1 MNIDTLKLYK
11 SIRETMTNVTV
22 DGNEV
27 HGFVE
32 FNEEVVDK
40 LKELNS
46 ESLCTAAFKLYKDDQ
61 DELEITVHD
70 VFEQRH
76 FDYFNAAKIELSKQS
91 EQHSKFFICS
101 TLNDVTSYADYLL
114 NPVEAVYVT
123 EANEIYDENSSNK
136 EFKTYLNISRVCN
149 LVKDAAHTSK
159 GNIYTILCGQPLDMH
174 LGIEPGALNV
184 EIDTTYLDELL
195 GKDQHKEAMQS
206 LVRESLFN
214 LLSDLDT
221 KARLN
226 HLVTHF
232 NAFTSKLLVSYER
245 YVRNYSFDK
254 VRKEYREKAT
264 EYTDRLNKVFDEVAT
279 KTFAIPLGVWFA
291 TSQMQ
296 ATTDIASLQFVKN
309 ISYSIMVAF
318 LVVVVCFN
326 LLGQFSTLSA
336 TVKEYTDLFKRL
348 REELD
353 APKENESI
361 SSQLTEIDELK
372 KGLDTR
378 NLVVFIKLV
387 ATLIFAVVMLGF
399 TIFVAYMA
407 LSQPA

>member
-1 MNIDTLKLYK
+1 
-11 SIRETMTNVTV
+11 MTEVTV
-22 DGNEV
+22 DHNEV

-32 FNEEVVDK
+32 FNEDVVTK

-46 ESLCTAAFKLYKDDQ
+46 EGLCSAAFKLYQDGQHELSITIHDD
-61 DELEITVHD
+61 
-70 VFEQRH
+70 FEKKH
-76 FDYFNAAKIELSKQS
+76 FDFFNEAKIELSKQS

-101 TLNDVTSYADYLL
+101 TLNDLTSYTDYLL

-123 EANEIYDENSSNK
+123 DNNEILDKNSSNR

-149 LVKDAAHTSK
+149 LVKDASHTSK
-159 GNIYTILCGQPLDMH
+159 GNTYTILCGQPLDMH
-174 LGIEPGALNV
+174 LSIKPDALSV

-195 GKDQHKEAMQS
+195 GKDQHKEAMNS

-214 LLSDLDT
+214 LLSDLEI
-221 KARLN
+221 KSRLN

-296 ATTDIASLQFVKN
+296 ATTEIASLQFVKN
-309 ISYSIMVAF
+309 ISYLVMVAF

-336 TVKEYTDLFKRL
+336 TIKEYTDLFKRL

-353 APKENESI
+353 TPKKNESI
-361 SSQLTEIDELK
+361 SSQLKEIDKLK
-372 KGLDTR
+372 QGLDTR
-378 NLVVFIKLV
+378 NAVIFAKLL
-387 ATLIFAVVMLGF
+387 ATLVFSVVMLAF

-407 LSQPA
+407 LSEPA